1 MKKIIFFFL
10 KKEVISK
17 EGSSFYLLKL
27 MEKMKKRD
35 RDSIVFKDWFVCID
49 IERERDDRDLNDRT
63 GRY

>member
-1 MKKIIFFFL
+1 M
-10 KKEVISK
+10 SK